1 MKYLLVIGAGVN
13 QLPVIKAAKEL
24 GCYVYA
30 VTIPGDYPGIKYAD
44 EWIQKSIFDMDDIV
58 DMFKDGKKPIDGVVS
73 DQSDMAAPIVASIA
87 EKLGLPNW
95 GYQNALCF
103 TDKDLMRDVIKKVGL
118 PVPENKKVDN
128 AGEALEAAEA
138 IGFPIVVKPTNS
150 FSSRGITLVYDS
162 GNVKAAYD
170 LAYDNSRT
178 RDVIVEKYIRG
189 KQYFSQGFVSDHKL
203 NMYAFSDRY
212 YYDLPDVFIPYTNAF
227 PAKIGKQ
234 LQDRMVQDFQRI
246 IDELKP
252 RFGHVWAEW
261 IVDDDTNELYIVE
274 IAIRGG
280 GAHVTTDLIP
290 YAYGVD
296 TQPLLVKE
304 ALGENTHFYE
314 YNSFDRKAA
323 AFYSFL
329 LPEGEIVSVNGLDK
343 IMSVPGVVTADLK
356 DMKPG
361 DKVGKI
367 MNKTSRYGLIVIRGE
382 SRDELDAIWN
392 QLKKTVDIKVRTAD
406 GIKGAIWE

>member
-1 MKYLLVIGAGVN
+1 MKYLLVIGAGEN

-24 GCYVYA
+24 GCYVYV
-30 VTIPGDYPGIKYAD
+30 VTIPGDYPGIKVAD
-44 EWIQKSIFDMDDIV
+44 EWIEKNIFDMDDIV
-58 DMFKDGKKPIDGVVS
+58 DLFKDGKKPIDGVVS
-73 DQSDMAAPIVASIA
+73 DQSDMAAPIVAYIA

-103 TDKDLMRDVIKKVGL
+103 TDKDLMREVIKKVGL
-118 PVPENKKVDN
+118 PVPANKKVDN
-128 AGEALEAAEA
+128 AEEALEAAEA
-138 IGFPIVVKPTNS
+138 IGFPVVVKPTNS
-150 FSSRGITLVYDS
+150 FSSRGITLVYDP

-178 RDVIVEKYIRG
+178 HEVIVEKYIRG

-227 PAKIGKQ
+227 PAKIEKQ
-234 LQDRMVQDFQRI
+234 LQDRMVEDYQRI
-246 IDELKP
+246 IDELQP

-304 ALGENTHFYE
+304 ALGENTHFCE

-343 IMSVPGVVTADLK
+343 IMSVPGVVAADLK

-361 DKVGKI
+361 DKIGKI
-367 MNKTSRYGLIVIRGE
+367 MNKNSRYGLIVIRGE
-382 SRDELDAIWN
+382 SRDELDSIWN
-392 QLKKTVDIKVRTAD
+392 KLKETVDIKVKTAD